1 MGSKI
6 DVGTLCI
13 TCGSKLP
20 PNNGLLVVVTE
31 IDPAM
36 APDIYRI
43 RQVTGERFYATT
55 LPNGLRKWQTAG
67 EAWTRRSRLRPVDPD
82 GELERERQR
91 DEAPA

>member
-1 MGSKI
+1 MDGKI
-6 DVGTLCI
+6 DVGTLCV
-13 TCGSKLP
+13 TCGSSLP

-31 IDPAM
+31 VDLSL
-36 APDIYRI
+36 APDIYRV
-43 RQVTGERFYATT
+43 RQVTGIPFYATT
-55 LPNGLRKWQTAG
+55 LPNGLRKWQSAS